1 MLSAFVCLVQ
11 MVPLEG
17 SKHAGA
23 FVSQKEGRR
32 MKNLP
37 VIVSFIGHA
46 VSPVGSIRCL
56 WSFWRYRPAL

>member
-37 VIVSFIGHA
+37 VVSFIDHA
-46 VSPVGSIRCL
+46 IFPVVSIRSL
-56 WSFWRYRPAL
+56 